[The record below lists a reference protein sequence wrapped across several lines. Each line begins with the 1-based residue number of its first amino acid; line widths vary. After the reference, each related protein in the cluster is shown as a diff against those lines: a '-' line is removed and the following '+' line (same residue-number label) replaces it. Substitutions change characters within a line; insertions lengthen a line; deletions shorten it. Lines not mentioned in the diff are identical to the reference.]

1 MSGGRKIVE
10 SLVLGGCAFLLS
22 EALLPLILPSQDNP
36 TEGSL
41 AWQLVLG
48 GCYLSAAIILIPYYR
63 ETLFVV
69 RRNWSLASLVVLALV
84 SCLWADLPSLVLR
97 HSIAVFGMTLFGVAL
112 AVRLSLEEQLRLLS
126 WVLRIIAVLSVLC
139 VLFLPSAGM
148 SNLPDQQGEWRGI
161 FGYKNAL
168 GSTMALSV
176 LVEWLLPADTLVSKL
191 VSWLALLIS
200 AVLLVFSTSIT
211 PLVALLGGLLFIEI
225 YKFVMLRLRLPL
237 YVVVLGALLIVAS
250 GVTVLFVDS
259 ERAIGA
265 LGRSSDLT
273 GRTEIW
279 NMVLSYIPERPV
291 LGYGYSG
298 FWGGAAVESAT
309 VDRALGSMI
318 MYSHNGYL
326 EILLNLGA
334 VGLLFTLAFLA
345 TGMKRAYD
353 CSERNRSSVGLWPLA
368 FLFFFLLHNIGECS
382 ILFQQLEWAV
392 CVATVVGADVALLES
407 AAEQEE
413 ELLFVPNET
422 FT

>member
-1 MSGGRKIVE
+1 MNGDRKIVE
-10 SLVLGGCAFLLS
+10 SLVLGGCAFILS
-22 EALLPLILPSQDNP
+22 EALLPLILPAQDNP
-36 TEGSL
+36 TDGSP

-48 GCYLSAAIILIPYYR
+48 VCYLSVAILLIPYYR

-69 RRNWSLASLVVLALV
+69 RRNWSLTALVLLALV
-84 SCLWADLPSLVLR
+84 SCLWADQPSLVLR

-126 WVLRIIAVLSVLC
+126 WILRIIAVLSLLC
-139 VLFLPSAGM
+139 VLFFPSFGRSA
-148 SNLPDQQGEWRGI
+148 LPDQQGEWQGI

-176 LVEWLLPADTLVSKL
+176 LVEWMLPADTLASK
-191 VSWLALLIS
+191 VISWLAMLVS

-211 PLVALLGGLLFIEI
+211 PLAALVGSLLFIAI
-225 YKFVMLRLRLPL
+225 YKFAMVRLRIPL
-237 YVVVLGALLIVAS
+237 YAVVLGTLLIVAA
-250 GVTVLFVDS
+250 GVTVLSVDS
-259 ERAIGA
+259 EGTFGA
-265 LGRSSDLT
+265 LGRTSDLT

-279 NMVLSYIPERPV
+279 SIVLSYIPWRPV

-298 FWGGAAVESAT
+298 FWGGAAPESSA
-309 VDRALGSMI
+309 VDRAMGSMI

-345 TGMKRAYD
+345 GGMKRAYD
-353 CSERNRSSVGLWPLA
+353 WSGRNKSSVGLWPLA

-392 CVATVVGADVALLES
+392 CVATAVGADVALLES

-413 ELLFVPNET
+413 KLLFVPNET